1 MNATN
6 MMRILA
12 SLFLL
17 LALGLATFPV
27 RAQATEGVILGTVR
41 DATGASVP
49 GVRITVTNLNTG
61 LSRTVRTNEVGDYVV
76 PNLPIGRYKVEAEM
90 EGFKKSAVT
99 DIVLTINERVR
110 VDLTLE
116 VGAITEAVTIV
127 SEAPLVRTDSA
138 EIGQVIDQQKI
149 VDLPLNGRNFLQLA
163 QLIPGVTPGQPN
175 DRRAVMSGM
184 AINAIGSRTEG
195 NYYMLDG
202 ISNMETF
209 ISTFNIVPSIDAIQ
223 EFKVQTSQYSAEFG
237 SASGAVVNIAT
248 KSGTNDLHGT
258 VFAFVRNDNLDAR
271 NFFAARKPEFKRNQ
285 FGITAGGPIRRNR
298 SFFFTGYEGTRIRE
312 GLSRLGIV
320 PTAEERRGDFSR
332 SGYTIYDPLTL
343 NPQTQERQPFPG
355 NVIPPDRINPISRK
369 ILDFWPLPN
378 RPGPFNY
385 LFAGT
390 VRDDADQA
398 IVRLDHTFSEKD
410 SIFGRYI
417 IQQRDRQDPGMF
429 PTGVTGTSQDER
441 AQNFVFTWNHGFGPT
456 ASNEFRFGYNYTNF
470 NTLHESVVRDYV
482 REFGIPV
489 PPQAENNKGFPQISV
504 AGLTSLRPVGAIG
517 VPAPFNRKNHTFQFL
532 DHFTLIRGSHTLKSG
547 VDVRRIRQAN
557 FQGWTGGI
565 SLSFNG
571 QYTGPRVGS
580 SALTGLAD
588 FLLGFPASGL
598 GFMNN
603 DFVYLETT
611 QLFLFLA
618 DDWKAA
624 KNLTLNLGVRYELQW
639 PWAEIYGR
647 MANIDYSR
655 KEMVYLSK
663 AIPYLRNVLRLEPD
677 RIPYP
682 HRFVDR
688 ETLDYFDKNNIAPR
702 LGFAYRLFGSTDT
715 VLRGGYGIFYDVT
728 TGNSPNEFGNNA
740 PFNWTTATVVGDLA
754 MPNFR
759 IQDGIPGD
767 LETYL
772 KRFPFFESHDENF
785 VKGYVQKW
793 SLGIQRRLAAAVA
806 LDVSYV
812 GQKGTKLPR
821 IWKRNRTKPGPGPVQ
836 PRRPIPWAGDV
847 TNLEDSANSTYHALQ
862 LSLETQRWHGL
873 SLLAAYTYGKA
884 ITDSDG
890 LGGPGG
896 MGGALFTPPYDI
908 QRLDK
913 SLASYDF
920 RQRLS
925 LSFLYE
931 LPFPERIGGIAR
943 TLFGGWQLN
952 GIVVFQSG
960 FWVPVRL
967 VTNVLNDG
975 VNHNRPDRVCD
986 GNLPPAQRKVER
998 WFDVSCFAVPAL
1010 YTFGNAGRNII
1021 ETPGTKLADIG
1032 LFKNFLFGERYR
1044 LQFRTEFFNAFNH
1057 PNFLAPDSLFPSP
1070 TTGRISSAYPGR
1082 QIQFGLKFLF

>member
-355 NVIPPDRINPISRK
+355 NVIPPDRINPI
-369 ILDFWPLPN
+369 
-378 RPGPFNY
+378 
-385 LFAGT
+385 
-390 VRDDADQA
+390 
-398 IVRLDHTFSEKD
+398 
-410 SIFGRYI
+410 
-417 IQQRDRQDPGMF
+417 
-429 PTGVTGTSQDER
+429 
-441 AQNFVFTWNHGFGPT
+441 
-456 ASNEFRFGYNYTNF
+456 
-470 NTLHESVVRDYV
+470 
-482 REFGIPV
+482 
-489 PPQAENNKGFPQISV
+489 
-504 AGLTSLRPVGAIG
+504 
-517 VPAPFNRKNHTFQFL
+517 
-532 DHFTLIRGSHTLKSG
+532 
-547 VDVRRIRQAN
+547 
-557 FQGWTGGI
+557 
-565 SLSFNG
+565 
-571 QYTGPRVGS
+571 
-580 SALTGLAD
+580 
-588 FLLGFPASGL
+588 
-598 GFMNN
+598 
-603 DFVYLETT
+603 
-611 QLFLFLA
+611 
-618 DDWKAA
+618 
-624 KNLTLNLGVRYELQW
+624 
-639 PWAEIYGR
+639 
-647 MANIDYSR
+647 
-655 KEMVYLSK
+655 
-663 AIPYLRNVLRLEPD
+663 
-677 RIPYP
+677 
-682 HRFVDR
+682 
-688 ETLDYFDKNNIAPR
+688 
-702 LGFAYRLFGSTDT
+702 
-715 VLRGGYGIFYDVT
+715 
-728 TGNSPNEFGNNA
+728 
-740 PFNWTTATVVGDLA
+740 
-754 MPNFR
+754 
-759 IQDGIPGD
+759 
-767 LETYL
+767 
-772 KRFPFFESHDENF
+772 
-785 VKGYVQKW
+785 
-793 SLGIQRRLAAAVA
+793 
-806 LDVSYV
+806 
-812 GQKGTKLPR
+812 
-821 IWKRNRTKPGPGPVQ
+821 Q
-836 PRRPIPWAGDV
+836 P
-847 TNLEDSANSTYHALQ
+847 EDS
-862 LSLETQRWHGL
+862 G
-873 SLLAAYTYGKA
+873 LLAA
-884 ITDSDG
+884 
-890 LGGPGG
+890 P
-896 MGGALFTPPYDI
+896 
-908 QRLDK
+908 
-913 SLASYDF
+913 
-920 RQRLS
+920 
-925 LSFLYE
+925 
-931 LPFPERIGGIAR
+931 
-943 TLFGGWQLN
+943 
-952 GIVVFQSG
+952 
-960 FWVPVRL
+960 
-967 VTNVLNDG
+967 
-975 VNHNRPDRVCD
+975 
-986 GNLPPAQRKVER
+986 
-998 WFDVSCFAVPAL
+998 
-1010 YTFGNAGRNII
+1010 
-1021 ETPGTKLADIG
+1021 
-1032 LFKNFLFGERYR
+1032 
-1044 LQFRTEFFNAFNH
+1044 
-1057 PNFLAPDSLFPSP
+1057 
-1070 TTGRISSAYPGR
+1070 
-1082 QIQFGLKFLF
+1082 